1 MKNNRYLVTLIV
13 YGTAIL
19 LLMLVQVLFSLGCFD
34 ALSDQALEVIGSF
47 LCFY

>member
-34 ALSDQALEVIGSF
+34 ALSYYGSTSVCHQ
-47 LCFY
+47 LSL